1 MNQIYRSNTDRKI
14 AGVCG
19 GIGEYLSISP
29 DVVRILF
36 LLGSLMIGLRYGFI
50 IYIVSMLL
58 MPQLPEGYSNKPKA
72 SYNNDSSIN
81 RNIVGIVLIA
91 LGIVLTLKR
100 VFRIDDIVV
109 ISIILIAV
117 GIYIITKGGKNNEK
131 K

>member
-1 MNQIYRSNTDRKI
+1 MNQLYRSNTDRKI

-19 GIGEYLSISP
+19 GIGEYLSISS

-36 LLGSLMIGLRYGFI
+36 VLGSLMLGLRYGFI

-58 MPQLPEGYSNKPKA
+58 MPQAPEGYRGNLPNSYSTKNK
-72 SYNNDSSIN
+72 
-81 RNIVGIVLIA
+81 NIVGIVLIA

-100 VFRIDDIVV
+100 VFHINDIIVV
-109 ISIILIAV
+109 SIILIAV
-117 GIYIITKGGKNNEK
+117 GMYVIFKGGKNSEK